1 MKRVLK
7 RNGLYSLLQVIVTS
21 GVYFIMYKY
30 LLGTVGV
37 ELLGIWSLVLV
48 TVSAARLSELGF
60 ASSVVKFVA
69 KYRALGNEQKAGE
82 ITETALITVFS
93 VILMVSLLAYYPLQS
108 ILGLLVP
115 QGKLPFALLLLP
127 YALVTLCINTVSG
140 VMMAGLD
147 GCQRMDIRNILLM
160 VGIVINLGLVMYLLP
175 EFGFIAL
182 AYSQL
187 FQAILV
193 LLASLIFLRRELPT
207 FSILARWR
215 KDHFLEIWRY
225 AFTFQLTSILAMTY
239 EPVTKGL
246 LSYFG
251 GLSMV
256 GYYEMANRM
265 VMQVRSLIVSVNRIF
280 VPAVAEIVERDI
292 EEVKAL
298 YLKSY
303 EIFFSMNLVLFG
315 GIAAIT
321 LPVSV
326 VWIGE
331 NNHLFVSFSLLL
343 IVGWMINSCI
353 GSAFFFNQGTGNL
366 RPNLIAHASIAL
378 LNIVMGL
385 ICGLIFGGYGVVAG
399 WVIALIVGS
408 LPLLVQYHSDNN
420 VSMGEIVPKSA
431 LRVMLVVLL
440 ALLAAMFINMSIE
453 THDVLS
459 LLAITI
465 TYGLIVVSGLISSP
479 VGRQISSLVKG
490 R

>member
-1 MKRVLK
+1 MRDVLK
-7 RNGLYSLLQVIVTS
+7 RNGFFSLLQVIVTG
-21 GVYFIMYKY
+21 GVYFFLYKY

-48 TVSAARLSELGF
+48 SVASARLSELGF
-60 ASSVVKFVA
+60 ASSVVKFIA
-69 KYRALGNEQKAGE
+69 KYRALGNEKKAGE
-82 ITETALITVFS
+82 VTETALVTVFS
-93 VILMVSLLAYYPLQS
+93 VILIVSLLAYYPLQS
-108 ILGLLVP
+108 ILGFLVP
-115 QGKLPFALLLLP
+115 EEKLSFALLLLP
-127 YALVTLCINTVSG
+127 YALAALCINTVSG

-160 VGIVINLGLVMYLLP
+160 VGILVNLGLVLMLLP

-187 FQAILV
+187 FQAILM
-193 LLASLIFLRRELPT
+193 LLGSLIFLKRELPT
-207 FSILARWR
+207 FHLLAKWR
-215 KDHFLEIWRY
+215 KGHFLEIWQY
-225 AFTFQLTSILAMTY
+225 ALTFQLTSVLAMTY

-292 EEVKAL
+292 QELKSL

-303 EIFFSMNLVLFG
+303 EIFFSMNLILFS

-331 NNHLFVSFSLLL
+331 SNQLFVSFSLLL
-343 IVGWMINSCI
+343 IVGWMVNSII

-378 LNIVMGL
+378 LNILMGIIL
-385 ICGLIFGGYGVVAG
+385 GFFLGGYGVVVG
-399 WVIALIVGS
+399 WVLALIVGS
-408 LPLLVQYHSDNN
+408 LPLLVRYHVEN
-420 VSMGEIVPKSA
+420 GIA
-431 LRVMLVVLL
+431 LREIFPESAIRVMVVVLL
-440 ALLAAMFINMSIE
+440 AMFATTAISRSFE
-453 THDVLS
+453 ADGLSS
-459 LLAITI
+459 LLIIVTA
-465 TYGLIVVSGLISSP
+465 YGLIVIPGFFMTEI
-479 VGRQISSLVKG
+479 GRQMLLLVKN